1 VGGNFIQM
9 SSEARRL
16 IAGQTVLQ
24 RAEVVDFQPPSKVLP
39 RDSDEELLAKTQTSD
54 SEALAELFNRYAYLA
69 FVISLRI
76 LRDRAEA
83 EDLAQD
89 IFLRLFGTTQSFD
102 SSKGSARTWLV
113 QFIYRRAL
121 NRRVYLARRHFY
133 DDSMSSGGADGCQDA
148 APDTLE
154 DEVATQ
160 VTVDRLLAEFDSLTG
175 PQRHAVRMHIF
186 EGASLR
192 EISEETGESVK
203 NTRHHYYRGLE
214 RLRKIANAGRGK
226 EPRPKGER

>member
-1 VGGNFIQM
+1 M

-16 IAGQTVLQ
+16 IPGQTVLQ
-24 RAEVVDFQPPSKVLP
+24 RATVLDFQPPSKVVQH
-39 RDSDEELLAKTQTSD
+39 RDSDEELLARTQVSD
-54 SEALAELFNRYAYLA
+54 STALAELFDRYADLA
-69 FVISLRI
+69 FVISFRI

-133 DDSMSSGGADGCQDA
+133 DDTILSDEANGVQDA
-148 APDTLE
+148 TPNTLE
-154 DEVATQ
+154 DEVAVQ
-160 VTVDRLLAEFDSLTG
+160 LTVDRLLGAFDVLTG
-175 PQRHAVRMHIF
+175 PQRNAIRMHIF

-192 EISEETGESVK
+192 EISEETGDSVK

-214 RLRKIANAGRGK
+214 RLRKMAKAVLGK
-226 EPRPKGER
+226 EARPKGE